1 MIIYKE
7 QQDED
12 QNSEIVV
19 KIFVEF
25 QNFEQVQIQFFKEL
39 RTYDVISNYTAF
51 KKPHSD
57 SHCSYVFF
65 PRKND
70 AKIFFRN
77 VCNCDNL
84 QINATE
90 TKMEL
95 DRIDD

>member
-25 QNFEQVQIQFFKEL
+25 QNFDQVQIQFFKEL
-39 RTYDVISNYTAF
+39 RTYDVFSNYTAF

-57 SHCSYVFF
+57 SFLCFF

-70 AKIFFRN
+70 AEIFFPN
-77 VCNCDNL
+77 VCHCDNL

-90 TKMEL
+90 TKIEL